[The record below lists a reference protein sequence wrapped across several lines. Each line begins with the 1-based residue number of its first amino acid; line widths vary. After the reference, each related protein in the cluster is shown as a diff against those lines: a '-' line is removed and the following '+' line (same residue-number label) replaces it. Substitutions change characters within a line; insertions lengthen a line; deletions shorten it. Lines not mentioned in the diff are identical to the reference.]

1 MNRSSVLCSV
11 PMLGIDVD
19 CHLPRFRGL
28 AANRIH
34 SQSRAPAVLV
44 SRGGM
49 QYSVP
54 MQATV
59 GVTSV
64 AALLWA
70 RDLMTSP

>member
-1 MNRSSVLCSV
+1 MNRGSVLCSV
-11 PMLGIDVD
+11 PMLRIDVD

-28 AANRIH
+28 DANRIH
-34 SQSRAPAVLV
+34 SRSRAPAVPV

-49 QYSVP
+49 RYSVP

-64 AALLWA
+64 AVLLCA
-70 RDLMTSP
+70 RDLMSSL